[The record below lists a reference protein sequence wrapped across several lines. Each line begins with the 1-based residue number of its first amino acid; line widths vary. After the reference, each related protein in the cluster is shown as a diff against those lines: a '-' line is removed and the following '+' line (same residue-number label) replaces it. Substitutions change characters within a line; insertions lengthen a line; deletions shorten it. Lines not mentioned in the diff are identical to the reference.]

1 MNHNTRWLLPALLLT
16 LTLIALAAGCAPAV
30 PAASDLP
37 ALVSPQDA
45 QSRLQSAPDTTVL
58 LDVRTNEEW
67 ANDGRAAGATLIPL
81 DQLSARVGELSKDD
95 TIIVV
100 CRSGNRSQTAAEYLR
115 SAGFTHVSEVEG
127 GMRNWVAAGLPIEC
141 DVATCG
147 LAQ

>member
-1 MNHNTRWLLPALLLT
+1 MRFSRWFIVAAVLVM
-16 LTLIALAAGCAPAV
+16 ALASCAPA
-30 PAASDLP
+30 AQQSTTAGDLP

-45 QSRLQSAPDTTVL
+45 QSRLQADPENTVL

-81 DQLSARVGELSKDD
+81 DQLSARANELSQDD
-95 TIIVV
+95 TILVV
-100 CRSGNRSQTAAEYLR
+100 CRSGNRSQTAAQMLR
-115 SAGFTHVSEVEG
+115 DLGFTHVSEVEG

-147 LAQ
+147 LSQ